1 MPALHSIAG
10 RLSAAM
16 ATIIVLLPL
25 LLGACSPAAPD
36 TAPGDGAAPSP
47 TATPGMSSSAAHD
60 GEGAHSSAAD
70 AAAATINMD
79 IVNRATRLRRE
90 DLQVKRG
97 DLVSL
102 HFTSDEPGEV
112 HLHGYDLTAAV
123 SPDAP
128 GGLTFMA
135 DTAGAFGLNFHIF
148 AAGNAP
154 ADGGGTPG
162 GDNGSAANAHDANS
176 HGANGHGADGHGGDS
191 HGPLESEVPVSVGI
205 AATTDDAGGVNVHI
219 ATEGWRWAPENV
231 NEAHRPGEGHA
242 HIYVDG
248 TKINRSYG
256 PDYYLSGLAAGERR
270 IRVTLNANSHQELT
284 RDGQPLEAATVVTI
298 PAAGHAHGQ
307 GHNEA
312 HDPPAAAVDAGAMSV
327 TAQAHPDPLGGYNL
341 QVDAAGFAFAP
352 ENAGGPR
359 RDGQGY
365 GSVSIDGRPHA
376 RLYGGW
382 HKLPALAPGTHTIE
396 VSLRAN
402 DGAPYYRDGRPV
414 AASVRVEVS
423 EGSAEDGGGGKGQ
436 SHSDDG
442 HDHSHGHG
450 GSSADGGREVAAEVH
465 LGNLEVYP

>member
-1 MPALHSIAG
+1 MPVLHSIAG
-10 RLSAAM
+10 RLSVAL

-25 LLGACSPAAPD
+25 LMVACSPAAPD
-36 TAPGDGAAPSP
+36 TAPGDGAVPSP
-47 TATPGMSSSAAHD
+47 TATPGMSSSAAHY
-60 GEGAHSSAAD
+60 GKGAHSSAAG
-70 AAAATINMD
+70 AAVVGINMD
-79 IVNRATRLRRE
+79 IVNRATILRRE

-148 AAGNAP
+148 AADNTP
-154 ADGGGTPG
+154 ASAGETPG
-162 GDNGSAANAHDANS
+162 GGNGSAAN
-176 HGANGHGADGHGGDS
+176 GHGGNGNGDDGHGGGS

-219 ATEGWRWAPENV
+219 TTEGWRWAPENV

-248 TKINRSYG
+248 TKVNRSYG

-270 IRVTLNANSHQELT
+270 IRVTLNANSHEELEW
-284 RDGQPLEAATVVTI
+284 DGQPLEAATVVTI
-298 PAAGHAHGQ
+298 PVAGHAH
-307 GHNEA
+307 
-312 HDPPAAAVDAGAMSV
+312 DPPPAAIDAGGMSV

-341 QVDAAGFAFAP
+341 QVDAAGFVFAP

-359 RDGQGY
+359 RDGEGY
-365 GSVSIDGRPHA
+365 GAVSIDGRPHA

-396 VSLRAN
+396 VSLHAN
-402 DGAPYYRDGRPV
+402 DGAPYHRDGRPV
-414 AASVRVEVS
+414 AASVMVEVP
-423 EGSAEDGGGGKGQ
+423 EGAEDGGGGKGR

-442 HDHSHGHG
+442 HDHSHGSNG
-450 GSSADGGREVAAEVH
+450 ADGGGREVVAEVH

>member
-1 MPALHSIAG
+1 MPVLHSIAG
-10 RLSAAM
+10 RLSVALG
-16 ATIIVLLPL
+16 TIIVLLSL

-47 TATPGMSSSAAHD
+47 SATPGMSSSAAHD
-60 GEGAHSSAAD
+60 GEGAHSGAAG

-79 IVNRATRLRRE
+79 IVNRATILRRE

-148 AAGNAP
+148 ADDNTP

-162 GDNGSAANAHDANS
+162 GDNGSAANAHDANG
-176 HGANGHGADGHGGDS
+176 HGANGHGADGHGGGS

-248 TKINRSYG
+248 TKINRIYG

-270 IRVTLNANSHQELT
+270 IRVTLNANSHQELEW
-284 RDGQPLEAATVVTI
+284 DGQPLEAAAVVTI

-307 GHNEA
+307 GRNEA

-341 QVDAAGFAFAP
+341 QVDAAGFVFAP

-365 GSVSIDGRPHA
+365 GAVSIDGRPHA

-414 AASVRVEVS
+414 AASVMVEVP
-423 EGSAEDGGGGKGQ
+423 EGAEDGGAGKGQ
-436 SHSDDG
+436 RHNDDG

>member
-1 MPALHSIAG
+1 MPVLHSIAG
-10 RLSAAM
+10 RLFVALG
-16 ATIIVLLPL
+16 TIIVLLPL
-25 LLGACSPAAPD
+25 LLGACSPAALD
-36 TAPGDGAAPSP
+36 TAPGGGAAPSP
-47 TATPGMSSSAAHD
+47 TATPGMSSSEAHD
-60 GEGAHSSAAD
+60 GEGAHSSAAG
-70 AAAATINMD
+70 AAVVGINMD
-79 IVNRATRLRRE
+79 IVNRATILRRE

-148 AAGNAP
+148 AADNTP
-154 ADGGGTPG
+154 SDGGGTPG
-162 GDNGSAANAHDANS
+162 GDNGSAAN
-176 HGANGHGADGHGGDS
+176 GHGGGS

-205 AATTDDAGGVNVHI
+205 VATTDDAGGVNVHI

-248 TKINRSYG
+248 TKVNRSYG
-256 PDYYLSGLAAGERR
+256 PDYYLPGLAAGERR

-298 PAAGHAHGQ
+298 PAAGHTHGQ

-312 HDPPAAAVDAGAMSV
+312 HDPPPAAIDAGGMSV

-341 QVDAAGFAFAP
+341 QVDTAGFVFAP

-382 HKLPALAPGTHTIE
+382 HKLPVLAPGTHTIE

-414 AASVRVEVS
+414 AASVMVEVS
-423 EGSAEDGGGGKGQ
+423 EGAEDGGGGKGR

-442 HDHSHGHG
+442 HGHDHG
-450 GSSADGGREVAAEVH
+450 GNDADGDDGGREVVAEVH